1 MVNLGR
7 LFCCSSDES
16 APTPKQ
22 NNPPPQRKA
31 LAPQAKVQSGNPPSD
46 RAKTPVVPRKND
58 VRRTGAANVPLDYV
72 NPGETPEE
80 VMIKGRRH
88 SVSVNYQGYVP
99 KNDTDDGLTSTNHT
113 HPFRNSMRNSTI
125 LQRVDNNNDDRQDE
139 NAQVGEVF
147 VPTSENMDQS
157 SAADYGHENL
167 LPPQTPDIAGRK
179 CLVLDLD
186 ETLVHSSFTEIW
198 NADFVIAVDVE
209 GTVHD
214 VYVAKRPG
222 VDEFIKRVS
231 ELYEVVVFT
240 ASVSKYGDPLLDRL
254 DPNNYVHH
262 RLFRESCLQV
272 EGSYIKN
279 LAWLGRNLH
288 DVVIIDNS
296 PSAYSLQ
303 PFNAVPVSSWFSDV
317 HDNELLD
324 MVPILEDLAAKNV
337 TDVSKHLQYQW

>member
-1 MVNLGR
+1 MVSIRR
-7 LFCCSSDES
+7 LFCCS
-16 APTPKQ
+16 
-22 NNPPPQRKA
+22 NN
-31 LAPQAKVQSGNPPSD
+31 D
-46 RAKTPVVPRKND
+46 DKTPVPKQKHPQRQAHASQTKPQPAHRTSDHGRSPIVPRKND
-58 VRRTGAANVPLDYV
+58 VRRTGATNVPLDYV

-99 KNDTDDGLTSTNHT
+99 NNNTEDIHTNSSH
-113 HPFRNSMRNSTI
+113 HLPFRNSVRNSVVSH
-125 LQRVDNNNDDRQDE
+125 RDDNSGDDRNVE
-139 NAQVGEVF
+139 NAQVGEVY
-147 VPTSENMDQS
+147 VPDEHMEHTTAE
-157 SAADYGHENL
+157 HENL
-167 LPPQTPDIAGRK
+167 LPPQAADVAGKK

-231 ELYEVVVFT
+231 ELFEVVVFT

-254 DPNNYVHH
+254 DPNHLVHH

-279 LAWLGRNLH
+279 LAWLGRDIN

-317 HDNELLD
+317 HDNELID
-324 MVPILEDLAAKNV
+324 MLPILEDLAAKSV